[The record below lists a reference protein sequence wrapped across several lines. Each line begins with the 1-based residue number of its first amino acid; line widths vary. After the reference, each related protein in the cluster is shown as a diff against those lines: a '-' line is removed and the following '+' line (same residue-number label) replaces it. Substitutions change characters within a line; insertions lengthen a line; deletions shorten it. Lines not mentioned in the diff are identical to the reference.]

1 MGTEAH
7 VVVRGGGSSGPERAE
22 ARLRDLEQRWSRFIS
37 DSELSRLNR
46 SAGAAMAVG
55 WETSLL
61 ASLAVDAWSLTG
73 GRFDPTVGPALVAA
87 GYDRSFDELD
97 SATVRTCGGAAT
109 EPAPGPAGTVV
120 VADLAV
126 VRLPVGASLDAGGI
140 GKGLAA
146 DLVATE
152 LVGAGASGALVSG
165 GGDVRV
171 AGAPPPGG
179 WVVEIDHGMADAIG
193 TVALVQGA
201 VATSSV
207 MRRRWSTVDGEAHHV
222 IDPRTGRPTS
232 GAARACTV
240 VAGEAWW
247 AEALCTAVLVAWDEP
262 SGPSVA
268 HRMLSD
274 SAALVTTESGEVVRI
289 GSDRVELSLG
299 VPA

>member
-152 LVGAGASGALVSG
+152 LVGAGASGALVSV

-179 WVVEIDHGMADAIG
+179 WVVEIDHGVRLAFRAALPGVVGDAP
-193 TVALVQGA
+193 
-201 VATSSV
+201 SV
-207 MRRRWSTVDGEAHHV
+207 EHRRR
-222 IDPRTGRPTS
+222 R
-232 GAARACTV
+232 
-240 VAGEAWW
+240 
-247 AEALCTAVLVAWDEP
+247 
-262 SGPSVA
+262 GPSRDRST
-268 HRMLSD
+268 HRSTD
-274 SAALVTTESGEVVRI
+274 VGCCTSVHGR
-289 GSDRVELSLG
+289 RR
-299 VPA
+299 